1 MNNAPNGE
9 AIEDV
14 TLRTAIRLQNDMEN
28 KHKLAEKLTCVKF
41 RVFNAQMMSPEE
53 QIEAAAS
60 EKQQQ
65 QKALVEI
72 KMRKLNLFINKPFA
86 NGFCV
91 LEYSKL
97 KIYGIVIHYNDSWP
111 SNITT
116 ILQFSELFPNIFKT
130 FWTA

>member
-97 KIYGIVIHYNDSWP
+97 KIYGIVIHYNDS
-111 SNITT
+111 
-116 ILQFSELFPNIFKT
+116 
-130 FWTA
+130 